1 MNKTYHVQFYTK
13 EGCHLCN
20 DVKELLCRLRD
31 RFPLVIHEVD
41 ITIDDAL
48 YERYKTIIPV
58 VTIDGQFTLETKIDE
73 ADICRYLREESHRA
87 S

>member
-20 DVKELLCRLRD
+20 DVKELLYRLRD
-31 RFPLVIHEVD
+31 RFPLIIHEVD

-48 YERYKTIIPV
+48 YERYKAIIPV
-58 VTIDGQFTLETKIDE
+58 VTIDGQFTLETRIDE
-73 ADICRYLREESHRA
+73 ADICRYLQEERYRA

>member
-1 MNKTYHVQFYTK
+1 MNNTYHVQFYTK

-20 DVKELLCRLRD
+20 DVKELLYRLRD
-31 RFPLVIHEVD
+31 RFPLIVHEVD
-41 ITIDDAL
+41 ITTDAAL

-58 VTIDGQFTLETKIDE
+58 VIIDGQFTLETKIDE
-73 ADICRYLREESHRA
+73 AGICRYLQEESHRA